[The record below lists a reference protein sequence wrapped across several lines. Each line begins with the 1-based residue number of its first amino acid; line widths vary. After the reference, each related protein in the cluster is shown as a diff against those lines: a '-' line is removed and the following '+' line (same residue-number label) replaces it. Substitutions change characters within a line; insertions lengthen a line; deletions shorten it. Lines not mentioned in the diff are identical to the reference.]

1 MSEPNE
7 RYRSLQLERVVD
19 TAARLEKRIGERF
32 PDAGLRNV
40 ARELRTI
47 AGEAIERAAKF
58 RRPHLGLRFVA
69 FVLLAGLVAGVVAA
83 AANVDQDR
91 EHWRELFHP
100 DSFVQTIE
108 SGLAIVVFLG
118 AAIVFLA
125 SLEQRW
131 KRKKALEAVRE
142 LRSIAHII
150 DMHQLTKDPESTLR
164 QGPATPSSPKR
175 LLTPFLLSR
184 YLDYCSEL
192 LSLVSKVAAMYV
204 QDFPDREALAAVDQ
218 LTSLTNE
225 LSGNIWQKMN
235 ILDRATEW
243 PARHAEMPTTGSV
256 SPDTGKSSTVSPA

>member
-131 KRKKALEAVRE
+131 KRKKALEAVR
-142 LRSIAHII
+142 
-150 DMHQLTKDPESTLR
+150 

-235 ILDRATEW
+235 ILDRAAEW
-243 PARHAEMPTTGSV
+243 PARTSDALATDAI
-256 SPDTGKSSTVSPA
+256 SPESGTSSTASPA